1 MNLGRPALIM
11 MVDDTPA
18 NLSVLSDLLSARGFK
33 ISVAEDG
40 ESALEQLQYVQP
52 DLILLDVLMPH
63 LDGFT
68 TCRRLKER
76 LETRD
81 IPIIFM
87 TALTDTVEKV
97 KGFELGAVDYITK
110 PFQQEEVLARVNAHL
125 ALQQLKARLKESEAR
140 LERIIDSA
148 MDAIIAVDDA
158 SRILLFNCAAERVF
172 RCQAAEAIGG
182 PFQRFLSEALCQ
194 VLTEYMSEAG
204 PKTQMWVREGM
215 SARRAD
221 GESFSVEATFSRAE
235 TNGRAL
241 YTVFLRDVQERQRL
255 RGLNLYLQGEL
266 RGSEAER
273 DLIGASEGLR
283 AVMKNVRQVA
293 ATDASVLLLGETGT
307 GKQMIARAIHASSTR
322 KDQALVTLNCAA
334 IPKDLVE
341 SELFGHEKGAFTG
354 ALARRLG
361 RFELADKGTLFS
373 TSSASCPW
381 TSKPSSCACSRNGNS
396 SASVAPRPARSMFG
410 SSPPPTATSH
420 AAPATA
426 ASAPISTTGSM
437 SSPSPCRPCATA
449 RRTCRSSSSIS
460 CVVTPRNTA
469 STSRPSRPTP

>member
-1 MNLGRPALIM
+1 MNLGRTALIL

-68 TCRRLKER
+68 TCQRLKER
-76 LETRD
+76 PETRD
-81 IPIIFM
+81 IPVIFM

-110 PFQQEEVLARVNAHL
+110 PFQQEEVLARVSAHL
-125 ALQQLKARLKESEAR
+125 ALQQLNARLKESEAR
-140 LERIIDSA
+140 LERIIDSV

-158 SRILLFNCAAERVF
+158 GRILLFNSAAERVF
-172 RCQAAEAIGG
+172 RCQAGEAIGE
-182 PFQRFLSEALCQ
+182 PCQRFLSEALCRM
-194 VLTEYMSEAG
+194 LTEYMSEAG
-204 PKTQMWVREGM
+204 PKTPLWVPEGHA
-215 SARRAD
+215 ARRAD
-221 GESFSVEATFSRAE
+221 GGTFPVEATFSRAE

-241 YTVFLRDVQERQRL
+241 YTVFLRDVDERQRL
-255 RGLNLYLQGEL
+255 RGLNLYFQEEL
-266 RGSEAER
+266 RGSQAEA
-273 DLIGASEGLR
+273 DLIGASQGLR
-283 AVMKNVRQVA
+283 AVMKDVRQVA
-293 ATDASVLLLGETGT
+293 ATEASVLLLGETGT
-307 GKQMIARAIHASSTR
+307 GKELIARAIHASSTR
-322 KDQALVTLNCAA
+322 KNQALITLNCAA

-361 RFELADKGTLFS
+361 ASSSPIRARCSS

-381 TSKPSSCACSRNGNS
+381 TSRQAPARAPGPGIRARRRHRNPQGRCSDPRRYQPRPRTPRPRRQLPRRS
-396 SASVAPRPARSMFG
+396 LLPAQCLPHHPAALAPPQERPAAPRPAFR
-410 SSPPPTATSH
+410 
-420 AAPATA
+420 APL
-426 ASAPISTTGSM
+426 
-437 SSPSPCRPCATA
+437 
-449 RRTCRSSSSIS
+449 RRDSEDSL
-460 CVVTPRNTA
+460 
-469 STSRPSRPTP
+469 